1 MAVAHLPLMLQERL
15 PALIAAIYES
25 ALEPARWQGFLALFG
40 AALRSPASVIWANDF
55 AQRTVAAGRVRSG
68 DPRRSRWSVH
78 RWFPAAPAESPDACL
93 RCSHCQSGSCSH
105 LQITF

>member
-25 ALEPARWQGFLALFG
+25 ALDPARWQGFLALLG

-55 AQRTVAAGRVRSG
+55 AQRTVDLDGGRHFRRQSGLCRRRTGKLCHALLSVQCLAAG
-68 DPRRSRWSVH
+68 PE
-78 RWFPAAPAESPDACL
+78 PA
-93 RCSHCQSGSCSH
+93 
-105 LQITF
+105 

>member
-55 AQRTVAAGRVRSG
+55 AQRTVDLDGGFGTFGASQGFAAAELES
-68 DPRRSRWSVH
+68 
-78 RWFPAAPAESPDACL
+78 FAA
-93 RCSHCQSGSCSH
+93 HYCQFNVW
-105 LQITF
+105 L